1 MGRFPWDS
9 HRNDIPMDKP
19 EYPATRENR
28 RVEHTKSYV
37 SAFHNCKNTRL
48 HECLVEYQSIRRYAN
63 GMADTQS

>member
-1 MGRFPWDS
+1 
-9 HRNDIPMDKP
+9 MDKP